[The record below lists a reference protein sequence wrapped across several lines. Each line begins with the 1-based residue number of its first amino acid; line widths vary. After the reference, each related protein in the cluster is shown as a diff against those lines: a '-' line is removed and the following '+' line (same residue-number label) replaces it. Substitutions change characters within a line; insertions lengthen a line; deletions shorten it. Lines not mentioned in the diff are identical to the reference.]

1 MKKNI
6 LVYCLTFLLVSSTC
20 LARDFMVEFVEEN
33 YKETTTAYSHDPT
46 IYHSIQVNSQ
56 AGPKLLILT
65 GENPEYRRW
74 LRHYIAANK
83 NLITRVPDTDNDRF
97 ISVKAYEIDVAN
109 IHPVNGLKWQP
120 ELPRFEEVSSIIG
133 DQHILIIDANDKR
146 RQLISSVIEEMG
158 YTAMV
163 STDGTQAL
171 NTFRIQP
178 EKFKM
183 IITNHELPGMTAE
196 TFVDHILKID
206 QKIPILVETGYQ
218 NKAIKNKFIYKFSGA
233 GSVVVKSVVLED
245 LHNTI
250 LKLVKG
256 KV

>member
-1 MKKNI
+1 
-6 LVYCLTFLLVSSTC
+6 
-20 LARDFMVEFVEEN
+20 MVEFVEEN
-33 YKETTTAYSHDPT
+33 YRETTTAYSHDPT
-46 IYHSIQVNSQ
+46 IYHSIQVNSP

-65 GENPEYRRW
+65 GKNPEYRRW
-74 LRHYIAANK
+74 LRQYIAANK

-97 ISVKAYEIDVAN
+97 ISAKAYEIDVAHL
-109 IHPVNGLKWQP
+109 HPVNGQKWHPQ
-120 ELPRFEEVSSIIG
+120 LPLFEEATAIIG

-146 RQLISSVIEEMG
+146 SQLIANVVEKIG
-158 YTAMV
+158 YSAMV
-163 STDGTQAL
+163 STEGTQAL
-171 NTFRIQP
+171 NTFRVQP

-183 IITNHELPGMTAE
+183 IIANHELPGMTAE
-196 TFVDHILKID
+196 TIVDHILKID
-206 QKIPILVETGYQ
+206 QRIPILVETGYQ
-218 NKAIKNKFIYKFSGA
+218 NTARKNKFINKFSGA